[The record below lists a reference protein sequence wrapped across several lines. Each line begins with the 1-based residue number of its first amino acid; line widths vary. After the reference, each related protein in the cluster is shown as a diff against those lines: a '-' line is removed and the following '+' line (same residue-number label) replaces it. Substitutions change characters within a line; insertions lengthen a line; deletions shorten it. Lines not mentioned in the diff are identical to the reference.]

1 MRNMQYSKHRE
12 AKTWHELGLMG
23 DTLSYTD
30 EEVLTSQALGYVRH
44 TVGKANP
51 MDIAVLYSIVS
62 MGENVEVTAKDLVN
76 DYTRLASLFESGRI
90 VRGVLNRKKVVCDG
104 VHIKRESN
112 DYGRQRRVGYISSI
126 IGVLDRNGI
135 DYRDYL
141 DVICG
146 WEVEGGYS
154 SVSSES
160 QKSRMKEFET
170 FCRNSVEYSW
180 PSYYFTIS
188 KGTSKIKSKYGEISW
203 YGLCTRDEEVMCTI
217 HGGQATRNAWVMM
230 PDLSV
235 LNSTNIPI
243 RWTSDHLDLWH
254 VKEGLLEYNKMFAR
268 TYTKHADDKTVLRQ
282 INKAVNR
289 MKKRC
294 VINQTTEGRG
304 RKFKWWD
311 SVWRNVQEKR
321 TRIMASNSKKRK
333 LGDEVNG
340 WVYSKGHVEKSFG
353 MEIVSYVWKPIEKLY
368 TYDIIGYNVRF
379 LNEQDAIDYCT
390 KVNTVMRPNNL
401 QVCVDREI
409 KNGELQFITPIMS
422 YRSKDVTH
430 ELNLHPN
437 VEVESMSTP
446 QQCLVNL
453 QTKGDM
459 WFEMHKDK
467 FTIIPFRYRDE
478 KLNRTKEVT
487 K

>member
-1 MRNMQYSKHRE
+1 MRNMQYSKHRD
-12 AKTWHELGLMG
+12 ANTWHELGLMG

-30 EEVLTSQALGYVRH
+30 EEVLTSQALGYVKH

-76 DYTRLASLFESGRI
+76 DHTRLASLFESGRI
-90 VRGVLNRKKVVCDG
+90 VRGVLDRKKVVCDG

-112 DYGRQRRVGYISSI
+112 EYGRQRRVGYINSI
-126 IGVLDRNGI
+126 IGVLDRHEI

-154 SVSSES
+154 SISSES
-160 QKSRMKEFET
+160 QKSRKKEFET
-170 FCRNSVEYSW
+170 FCRNSVEYNW
-180 PSYYFTIS
+180 PSYYFTTS

-203 YGLCTRDEEVMCTI
+203 YGLCTRDKESMCTI
-217 HGGQATRNAWVMM
+217 HGGEAKRNAWVMM
-230 PDLSV
+230 PDLQILSP
-235 LNSTNIPI
+235 SNIPVG
-243 RWTSDHLDLWH
+243 WTSDYLQKRLVLD
-254 VKEGLLEYNKMFAR
+254 GSIEYNKMFTR
-268 TYTKHADDKTVLRQ
+268 TYTKHADDKTVIKQ

-289 MKKRC
+289 MKKRGVVC
-294 VINQTTEGRG
+294 QTTEGRG
-304 RKFKWWD
+304 RKFKWYD
-311 SVWRNVQEKR
+311 SVWRKVQDKR
-321 TRIMASNSKKRK
+321 TKIMASNSKKRK

-340 WVYSKGHVEKSFG
+340 WVYSKGHVQKSFG
-353 MEIVSYVWKPIEKLY
+353 MEIVSYVWKPIEKLH

-379 LNEQDAIDYCT
+379 LNEQDAIDYCSA
-390 KVNTVMRPNNL
+390 VNNAMRPNNL
-401 QVCVDREI
+401 QVCVDRKI
-409 KNGELQFITPIMS
+409 KNGELQFVTPTIR
-422 YRSKDVTH
+422 YKTNNVTT

-467 FTIIPFRYRDE
+467 FTTMPFGYRED

-487 K
+487 G

>member
-12 AKTWHELGLMG
+12 ANTWHKLGLMG

-30 EEVLTSQALGYVRH
+30 EEVLTSQALGYVKH

-76 DYTRLASLFESGRI
+76 DHTRLASLFESGRI
-90 VRGVLNRKKVVCDG
+90 VRGVLNRKKVACDG

-112 DYGRQRRVGYISSI
+112 EYGRQRRISYIGAI
-126 IGVLDRNGI
+126 IGVLERNGI

-154 SVSSES
+154 SISSES

-203 YGLCTRDEEVMCTI
+203 YGLCTRDEENMCLL

-235 LNSTNIPI
+235 LDGTNVPI
-243 RWTSDHLDLWH
+243 GYNSDHLDLWH
-254 VKEGLLEYNKMFAR
+254 VSEGLIEYNKMLAR

-289 MKKRC
+289 MKKRG
-294 VINQTTEGRG
+294 VVRQTTEGRG
-304 RKFKWWD
+304 RKFKWYD
-311 SVWRNVQEKR
+311 SVWREVQDKR
-321 TRIMASNSKKRK
+321 TKIMASNSKKRK

-340 WVYSKGHVEKSFG
+340 WVYSKGRVEKSFG
-353 MEIVSYVWKPIEKLY
+353 MEIVSYVWEPIEELH

-379 LNEQDAIDYCT
+379 LNEQDAIDYCSA
-390 KVNTVMRPNNL
+390 VNNAMRPNNP
-401 QVCVDREI
+401 QACVYRKI
-409 KNGELQFITPIMS
+409 KNGELLFTTPTIS
-422 YRSKDVTH
+422 YNSNDVTD
-430 ELNLHPN
+430 ELRLKPD
-437 VEVESMSTP
+437 VEVESMPTP
-446 QQCLVNL
+446 QQCLTNI
-453 QTKGDM
+453 QTKGVK
-459 WFEMHKDK
+459 WIEMNIDK
-467 FTIIPFRYRDE
+467 FKSKPFRYNSD
-478 KLNRTKEVT
+478 KLNITKEVSA
-487 K
+487 